1 MVQITVPAWVATALF
16 GASLTT
22 AAPVDTRPI
31 NVEKLLHQRV
41 PMRDG
46 IHLDTNVYHPAG
58 AARYPAILIRTPYG
72 KAADFPTAYSSFI
85 QHGYAVVM
93 QDVRGRYGSE
103 GVFDALSQ
111 EGPDGYDTL
120 NWIAAQPWSDG
131 KVGMIGGSYLGIAQW
146 QVALLNNPHL
156 KAIFPVVSGSDDYLD
171 RFYSPGGA
179 MKLGH
184 RLLWLS
190 QNLTPAGVVKPKFGD
205 YIGHLPLR
213 TSDRAATS
221 QTLPIYQTV
230 LEHPTY
236 DSFWKEHSVRENI
249 SRVRVPV
256 FSVGGWYDNY
266 VESDLEA
273 FAALHK
279 AGKPDDKHRIM
290 IGPWPHNMS
299 SPFSGVGFGNDSG
312 APIRAYQIAWFDH
325 WLKGTPEEAAH
336 YTAHYT
342 PWAWHNVRAEV
353 DEAPVHIFVMGVNRW
368 RDEQEWPLA
377 RTRYTALYL
386 ASKGHANTGKG
397 DGGLAWNFEK
407 KAKPDQFTYD
417 PRDPAPTMGGAV
429 CCDPKVFPWGPMD
442 QRPVEKRKDVLVYT
456 SDPLKQ
462 DLEVTGPVDG
472 LRTGAASSRAGSRAA
487 VCFHHGAGYRFYGE
501 TDRRFSE
508 RRGAQPHRWPAQ
520 SALSPRLGQSRAGR
534 SGRDLP
540 FKHRRRRDQQRV
552 FGGASHTRGNF
563 EQQFPA
569 LRSQSE
575 YGPDARGRDHSEE
588 SATDYLSQPDV
599 SFARAVAGGAG
610 IDFAGHG
617 AVWCEEKPKQP
628 GHGSYVSG
636 AVAKW

>member
-462 DLEVTGPVDG
+462 DLEVTGPVRVLLYASTTAPDTDFTAKLIDVFPSGEARNLTDG
-472 LRTGAASSRAGSRAA
+472 LLRVRYRHGLDKAEPADPGEIYPLNIDAGVTSN
-487 VCFHHGAGYRFYGE
+487 
-501 TDRRFSE
+501 
-508 RRGAQPHRWPAQ
+508 
-520 SALSPRLGQSRAGR
+520 
-534 SGRDLP
+534 
-540 FKHRRRRDQQRV
+540 V
-552 FGGASHTRGNF
+552 F
-563 EQQFPA
+563 
-569 LRSQSE
+569 L
-575 YGPDARGRDHSEE
+575 
-588 SATDYLSQPDV
+588 
-599 SFARAVAGGAG
+599 
-610 IDFAGHG
+610 AGHRIRVEISSSNFPRFDRNPNTGRTLADETILKKAQQTIYHSRMYPSRVLLPVVPELTSPATARYG
-617 AVWCEEKPKQP
+617 AKRSPSSPATGLTFQ
-628 GHGSYVSG
+628 
-636 AVAKW
+636 AR